1 MQGENIF
8 IKLSQRDYSGT
19 NSDQY
24 AQLLNTIFYNLSGND
39 EIKLFYDLLEKADQ
53 ENKFIS
59 ISDPENI
66 KDEYSFSDLIITD
79 KFY

>member
-1 MQGENIF
+1 MEGENIF
-8 IKLSQRDYSGT
+8 KKLSQRDYSGT

-24 AQLLNTIFYNLSGND
+24 AQLLNTIFYHLSGND
-39 EIKLFYDLLEKADQ
+39 EIKLFYDLLEKADN

-79 KFY
+79 KFN

>member
-8 IKLSQRDYSGT
+8 KKLSQRDYSGT

-53 ENKFIS
+53 ENNFIS